1 VSAPVALVYVL
12 VAVIAARPIAGHLAY
27 KFRTDWHTYRGP
39 PTVPTTLMWGTAIAM
54 AACVAAAWPLVLAWA
69 AAGRLTPSV
78 GAERE
83 AVMKR
88 READLR
94 EQRIRLERAERAA
107 GLEPW
112 EMGN

>member
-1 VSAPVALVYVL
+1 MSPVLFAYALVSVAVARPVAGH
-12 VAVIAARPIAGHLAY
+12 IAYR
-27 KFRTDWHTYRGP
+27 FRTDWYGATP
-39 PTVPTTLMWGTAIAM
+39 ETPTILMWSCAIGLAL
-54 AACVAAAWPLVLAWA
+54 CVAAAWPLIVVWA

-83 AVMKR
+83 AIMKR
-88 READLR
+88 REDDLR